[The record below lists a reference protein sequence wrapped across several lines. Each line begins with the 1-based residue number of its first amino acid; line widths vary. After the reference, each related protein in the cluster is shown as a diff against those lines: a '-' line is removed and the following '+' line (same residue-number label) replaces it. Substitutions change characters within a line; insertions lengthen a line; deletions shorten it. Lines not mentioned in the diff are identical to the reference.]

1 MTGQSTDRAS
11 GVTVG
16 ESDIEGLGVFATRAF
31 AAREE
36 VMQLDDSRVVDDEH
50 PLDPEKGEL
59 REHCDYLAGGKVV
72 LMPEPER
79 YLNHS
84 CDPNAYVRTVDGVR
98 RLVALRDVP
107 AGRELTIDYVLNTHG
122 GDEWACSCGSSGCR
136 GTLPSSFFELPVPE
150 QLDLLPLLD
159 GWFVEEH
166 ADRVE
171 ALRKAPDRDG
181 TPAGPGT

>member
-1 MTGQSTDRAS
+1 MTEPSVSVR
-11 GVTVG
+11 
-16 ESDIEGLGVFATRAF
+16 ESPIEGLGVFAARAYE
-31 AAREE
+31 AGERVLE
-36 VMQLDDSRVVDDEH
+36 LDDSRVVDADH
-50 PLDPEKGEL
+50 PLDPEKGEHE
-59 REHCDYLAGGKVV
+59 RHCDYLAGDRVV

-84 CDPNAYVRTVDGVR
+84 CDPNAWVRTVDDTR
-98 RLVALRDVP
+98 HLVTLRPV
-107 AGRELTIDYVLNTHG
+107 GRDEELTIDYMLNTHG
-122 GDEWACSCGSSGCR
+122 GDEWACSCGSPSCR

-171 ALRKAPDRDG
+171 ALRKASDRDS
-181 TPAGPGT
+181 TPAGRGT